1 MLGLCLNSTHSFVCV
16 QFHVERD
23 ADGGSDLSDQPA
35 SVSGDALTQ
44 HKLQLQKMEDDKLLT
59 GD

>member
-1 MLGLCLNSTHSFVCV
+1 MCV
-16 QFHVERD
+16 QFYMERD

-35 SVSGDALTQ
+35 SVSGDTLTQ
-44 HKLQLQKMEDDKLLT
+44 HRLRLQKMEDDKLLT

>member
-1 MLGLCLNSTHSFVCV
+1 MCV
-16 QFHVERD
+16 QFYMERD

-44 HKLQLQKMEDDKLLT
+44 HRLQLQKMEDDKLLT